1 MLILGSGFFLVKVYN
16 ALSTDIIRSKNG
28 AHYSEASEPYM
39 FYFLVTIYAC
49 VGILA
54 LVFVFKKS
62 YDKKEKV

>member
-1 MLILGSGFFLVKVYN
+1 MLILASGFFLIKVYE
-16 ALSTDIIRSKNG
+16 ALSTDIVRSKNG
-28 AHYSEASEPYM
+28 AYYSEASEPYM
-39 FYFLVTIYAC
+39 FYFLVTVYAC